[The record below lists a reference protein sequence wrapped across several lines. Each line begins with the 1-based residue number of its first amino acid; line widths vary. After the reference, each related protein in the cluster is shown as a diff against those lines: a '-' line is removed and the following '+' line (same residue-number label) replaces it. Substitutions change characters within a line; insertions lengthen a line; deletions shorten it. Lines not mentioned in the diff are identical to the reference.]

1 MDAKT
6 LIGKLKDLDPE
17 TEIRIAVL
25 PNYPFAVESSA
36 TSLVDM
42 GEVAY
47 IGEGSQIGYLSLEA
61 SQALGWIDK
70 DQDDTIPINRL

>member
-6 LIGKLKDLDPE
+6 LIAKLKDLDPT

-25 PNYPFAVESSA
+25 PNYPFAVESSI

-47 IGEGSQIGYLSLEA
+47 IGEGSQIGYLTLEA
-61 SQALGWIDK
+61 SLALGWIDDEK
-70 DQDDTIPINRL
+70 ENTSPINRL